1 MARFRCTAC
10 ARTGECEY
18 EPDGHACP
26 LCGSRD
32 VVFALAIEELPDEVL
47 EALASIAPSGD
58 DEAEE

>member
-1 MARFRCTAC
+1 MPVRSAA
-10 ARTGECEY
+10 
-18 EPDGHACP
+18 
-26 LCGSRD
+26 RD